1 MGARLGC
8 ALQERQ
14 TARAMESCLD
24 FHRPK
29 LPKSRMK
36 TAIITGAGSGIGLAA
51 AKLIHASGTAILGV
65 GRDPAKLAALEAF
78 LGERVATISADVTH
92 DDAPKQIVEA
102 ALKTFGRIDYL
113 VNNAGV
119 GSPKPVHEASDQD
132 FDDFISIMLR
142 APFRL
147 IREVLP
153 HMENGASIVNITS
166 TFAHIGGRRGG
177 AYSAAKGGLKSLTEH
192 MAAEYGPKGIR
203 SNCVAPG
210 VTMTDMVRH
219 RFDDET
225 FKRNNVDTTPY
236 PRLAEPED
244 VGSVI
249 AFLCSQGSEMIN
261 GQSIVVDGG
270 WTGTK
275 YLSPRATTSV
285 WVPSEG

>member
-1 MGARLGC
+1 M
-8 ALQERQ
+8 
-14 TARAMESCLD
+14 
-24 FHRPK
+24 PV
-29 LPKSRMK
+29 
-36 TAIITGAGSGIGLAA
+36 AIITGAGSGIGLAA
-51 AKLIHASGTAILGV
+51 AKLIAAQGTAVLGV
-65 GRDPAKLAALEAF
+65 GRDTGKLATLEAEVGNPE
-78 LGERVATISADVTH
+78 LVATISVDVTA
-92 DDAPKQIVEA
+92 DDAPARIVEA
-102 ALKTFGRIDYL
+102 ALERFGRIDHL

-132 FDDFISIMLR
+132 FDSFIDIMLR

-153 HMENGASIVNITS
+153 HLSEGSSIVNITS

-192 MAAEYGPKGIR
+192 MAAEYGPRGIR

-219 RFDDET
+219 RFEDET
-225 FKRNNVDTTPY
+225 FKRSNVETTPY
-236 PRLAEPED
+236 PRLAEADD

-249 AFLCSQGSEMIN
+249 AFLVSPASEMVN

-270 WTGTK
+270 WTKTK
-275 YLSPRATTSV
+275 YLSPRVTRTT
-285 WVPSEG
+285 WVEPANA